1 VQAIHHAFAKYL
13 PEMAEV
19 FDEAAPSISTND
31 EKPAIQAAYS
41 QTKNISIDYG
51 IMEKADNVY
60 VWLSQFAWS
69 DLGSWGSLYEYSAK
83 DSNNNAIGVDAL
95 TYETHNSIIKGDANK
110 LVVTQGLNGYLVGAF
125 GNVVIVCE
133 KDKEDLF
140 RKFVNDLKS
149 KPNSSDY
156 L

>member
-1 VQAIHHAFAKYL
+1 
-13 PEMAEV
+13 
-19 FDEAAPSISTND
+19 
-31 EKPAIQAAYS
+31 
-41 QTKNISIDYG
+41 
-51 IMEKADNVY
+51 MEKADNVY
-60 VWLSQFAWS
+60 VWLSSFAWS

-83 DSNNNAIGVDAL
+83 DSNNNVIGVDAL
-95 TYETHNSIIKGDANK
+95 TYETRNSIIKGDANK

-149 KPNSSDY
+149 KPNSNDY

>member
-1 VQAIHHAFAKYL
+1 
-13 PEMAEV
+13 
-19 FDEAAPSISTND
+19 
-31 EKPAIQAAYS
+31 
-41 QTKNISIDYG
+41 
-51 IMEKADNVY
+51 MEKADNVY
-60 VWLSQFAWS
+60 VWLSSFAWS
-69 DLGSWGSLYEYSAK
+69 DLGSWLSLYEHSAK
-83 DSNNNAIGVDAL
+83 DNMNNVIDVEAL
-95 TYETHNSIIKGDANK
+95 TYETRNSIIKGDKGK

-133 KDKEDLF
+133 KEKEDLF